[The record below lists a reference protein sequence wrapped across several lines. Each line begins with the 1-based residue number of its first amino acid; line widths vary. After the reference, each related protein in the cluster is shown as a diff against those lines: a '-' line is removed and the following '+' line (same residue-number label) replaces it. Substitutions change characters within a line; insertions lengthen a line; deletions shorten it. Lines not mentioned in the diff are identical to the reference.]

1 MAEALLGGAG
11 GASSPM
17 WIKYNPWSSIPATVL
32 LTLHRE
38 GSEMARV
45 LVVED
50 EVLIRVD
57 VVETLQEGGHTVV
70 GEAGDGE
77 QAVTLARELSP
88 DLVVMDV
95 KMPKMDGVAAARHIT
110 QDGLA
115 VLVLTA
121 FSDKEL
127 VEEAADAGTIG
138 YLVKPFQPA
147 QLLAAVEVALAR
159 AADARE
165 LQGTVEDL
173 ETKLANRKVIER
185 AKGRLM
191 EQFGLTEDQ
200 AYTRMR
206 KAAMDRQLPLVEIA
220 RRVLES
226 QPSG

>member
-1 MAEALLGGAG
+1 MSPPGLPSLLDL
-11 GASSPM
+11 
-17 WIKYNPWSSIPATVL
+17 N
-32 LTLHRE
+32 
-38 GSEMARV
+38 SERSKMARV
-45 LVVED
+45 LVAED

-57 VVETLQEGGHTVV
+57 IVETLEEAGHSVV
-70 GEAGDGE
+70 GQASDGE
-77 QAVTLARELSP
+77 QAIRLARELTP

-95 KMPKMDGVAAARHIT
+95 KMPKMDGLTAARQIT
-110 QDGLA
+110 ADGPA

-127 VEEAADAGTIG
+127 VEQAAEAGTIG

-147 QLLAAVEVALAR
+147 QLLAGVGVALAR
-159 AADARE
+159 AADHRK

-173 ETKLANRKVIER
+173 EEKLANRKVIER

-206 KAAMDRQLPLVEIA
+206 RAAMDRQLPLVEVA
-220 RRVLES
+220 RRILDA
-226 QPSG
+226 QQGA